1 MLMHPWFAKFDESD
15 NSTEKAEHLD
25 LNVISRLEQYRGVSR
40 FKHACMDILVK
51 MASEEELHE
60 LTNAFKIIDKD
71 GTGLIKAH
79 ELSEIIQHHNLAIS
93 DDDIA
98 RMIKESDYAGNG

>member
-1 MLMHPWFAKFDESD
+1 
-15 NSTEKAEHLD
+15 
-25 LNVISRLEQYRGVSR
+25 
-40 FKHACMDILVK
+40 MDILVK

-79 ELSEIIQHHNLAIS
+79 ELSEVIQHHNLAITEN
-93 DDDIA
+93 DIS